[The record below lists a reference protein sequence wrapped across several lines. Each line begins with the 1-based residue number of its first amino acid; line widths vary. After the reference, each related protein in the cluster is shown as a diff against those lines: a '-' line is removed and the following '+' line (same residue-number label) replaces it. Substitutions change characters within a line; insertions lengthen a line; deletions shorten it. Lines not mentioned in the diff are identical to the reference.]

1 MGNFSRRGFMKLTGG
16 GIALAVVSPVT
27 SIMGATAPANPP
39 VAPPTL
45 LGQLGLASYTT
56 RKMTLD
62 ETIKCA
68 KNLGLTK
75 VSLKDFHLPM
85 KATAQQFEEVKS
97 KMKAAG
103 LDFYSAGVIY
113 MKKKEDIDK
122 AFEYAKSAGI
132 RMIIGVPAHELID
145 YTEQKIKEYDI
156 CVAIH
161 NHGPGDLV
169 YPTVVSAFEK
179 VNGRDPRFG
188 LCMDIGHTYRIGEDP
203 DVIMTKY
210 KSRMLDIHVKD
221 VTSRGKE
228 GSTLEMGRGKIDIPK
243 FMKAV
248 KKSGYK
254 GNLSFEYEKDADAP
268 VPGLAESVGY
278 MRGVI
283 NSLNL

>member
-1 MGNFSRRGFMKLTGG
+1 MENFSRRSFMKLTGA
-16 GIALAVVSPVT
+16 GIALATISPV
-27 SIMGATAPANPP
+27 ATAMASAPE
-39 VAPPTL
+39 VAQSDL
-45 LGQLGLASYTT
+45 LGKLGLASYTT

-62 ETIKCA
+62 ETIKFA
-68 KNLGLTK
+68 KKLGLTH
-75 VSLKDFHLPM
+75 VSLKDSHLPM
-85 KATAQQFEEVKS
+85 NATAVQFDEVKS
-97 KMKAAG
+97 KMKEAG

-113 MKKKEDIDK
+113 MKTKDDIDK
-122 AFEYAKSAGI
+122 AFVYAKNAGI
-132 RMIIGVPAHELID
+132 KMIIGVPAHEFID
-145 YTEQKIKEYDI
+145 YTEQKIKEHDI

-188 LCMDIGHTYRIGEDP
+188 LCMDIGHTFRINEDP
-203 DVIMTKY
+203 DLIMTKY
-210 KSRMLDIHVKD
+210 KSRILDIHVKD

-254 GNLSFEYEKDADAP
+254 GCLSFEYEKDADAP
-268 VPGLAESVGY
+268 IPGLAESVGY

-283 NSLNL
+283 KSLNL